1 MKIFQFVLNTA
12 YLIVIVVTL
21 PSYFAGPISIR
32 FANFKTKLTRN
43 NVVSDKNE
51 INTIIKSKSK
61 SRCNFL
67 RKIPILRLLIPG
79 KKKLL
84 ILISD
89 TGGGHRASAQA
100 IHQALNEQFPRKFD
114 VNIMDIWTE
123 HANPPFNTFVPVYRF
138 VAKHP
143 MLWRGFYLYGMFPP
157 TKLFTEWW
165 SWKNSY
171 KSFKSAIEKADP
183 DFVLSVHPLCQLM
196 PLSIVEEMNKKRS
209 PKKRIPFVT
218 VVTDLGGA
226 HTTWFDKRV
235 DAVTI

>member
-1 MKIFQFVLNTA
+1 MK
-12 YLIVIVVTL
+12 LIVSFIISL
-21 PSYFAGPISIR
+21 SIPSYHAGLLPARCNVKMKVNS
-32 FANFKTKLTRN
+32 NFVQEKKELHDL
-43 NVVSDKNE
+43 VC
-51 INTIIKSKSK
+51 SK
-61 SRCNFL
+61 SRQPISSFL
-67 RKIPILRLLIPG
+67 RKFPILRYFVPG

-100 IHQALNEQFPRKFD
+100 IHQALNEQFPRRFD
-114 VNIMDIWTE
+114 VDIMDIWTE
-123 HANPPFNTFVPVYRF
+123 HAKPPFNTFVPVYRF

-165 SWKNSY
+165 SWKTSY
-171 KSFKSAIEKADP
+171 KSFQNAIEGANP

-196 PLSIVEEMNKKRS
+196 PLSIVGEMNKKRD

-235 DAVTI
+235 DAVWIKIYIFI